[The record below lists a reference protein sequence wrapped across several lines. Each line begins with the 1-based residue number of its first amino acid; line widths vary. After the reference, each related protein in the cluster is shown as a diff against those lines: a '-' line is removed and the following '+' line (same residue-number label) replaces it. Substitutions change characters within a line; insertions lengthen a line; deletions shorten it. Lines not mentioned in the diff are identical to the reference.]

1 MYTSHTPITPSKF
14 SYIKEINHTM
24 ELIYTYIHNYKGLN
38 KLSLPTSSKFTF
50 RNNGGPLKIAKKNSS
65 RNYYSNTP
73 CTLILGKNGV
83 GKSSILDFINSFI
96 YDFEGS
102 GYCIWHENEKLT
114 IITSNCE
121 PPVIL
126 SEMQIELI
134 DNNEHFFR
142 KNKINLIKIN
152 NTIDLKSMLI
162 GQKKRKNN
170 VISKDLSLSYFLQ
183 GSTARNKK
191 LLKQLISFSDH
202 SSWARD
208 NLSRLNSKFQ
218 FEIENSPTYKINSI
232 IKNNEIGD
240 KGIFSSLEYFNN
252 TLHNIIKTKKIPRYV
267 ENDLDSLGI
276 SLVDIPK
283 SEIDYDENFIV
294 DILFNK
300 ERPLNLL
307 ATFSYQK
314 IIFLMLLP
322 AITWHLLK
330 ASKISKDICETIY
343 LFCLCRAYL
352 EERDPAQIILDT
364 LDDYNHNDNKKL
376 NTKIIKL
383 SEHIFEII
391 VNIAD
396 ILESIPKDLSD
407 NFSFT
412 IEEPQQIMELIKLVD
427 RLPSGI
433 SSRFKYG
440 WDSLSSGEFAK
451 LNLFNQLYD
460 SIEHSNSKNLII
472 LLDECDLYQHPEWQR
487 VIFSEILDLVL
498 MHKKNK
504 NIQLVFTT
512 HSPILASDFLPSD
525 IIYLA
530 KDNDQKTYTKNVDF
544 GFGATISELY
554 INGFFIEATI
564 GQHAHNY
571 LNTIINNSELGNLN
585 KDQRTILSQIKNKLL
600 KDLINLKLNKTTD

>member
-1 MYTSHTPITPSKF
+1 
-14 SYIKEINHTM
+14 M

-50 RNNGGPLKIAKKNSS
+50 SHKNNSLKITKKDLS
-65 RNYYSNTP
+65 RDYYSDIP

-102 GYCIWHENEKLT
+102 GYCIWHENDKLI
-114 IITSNCE
+114 IITSNFR

-126 SEMQIELI
+126 SEMQTELI

-142 KNKINLIKIN
+142 RNKINLIKIN
-152 NTIDLKSMLI
+152 NTIDLKSMLV
-162 GQKKRKNN
+162 GQKKKKNN
-170 VISKDLSLSYFLQ
+170 SISKDLSLSYFLQ
-183 GSTARNKK
+183 GSKTRNKK

-208 NLSRLNSKFQ
+208 NLSRLNTKFQ

-240 KGIFSSLEYFNN
+240 KGLFGSIEYFFD
-252 TLHNIIKTKKIPRYV
+252 TLHDGIKNKKLPRYV
-267 ENDLDSLGI
+267 ERDLESLGI
-276 SLVDIPK
+276 SLVDILK
-283 SEIDYDENFIV
+283 NEIDCDEDFIV
-294 DILFNK
+294 NIIFNK
-300 ERPLNLL
+300 ERSLDFL

-314 IIFLMLLP
+314 IIYLMLLP

-330 ASKISKDICETIY
+330 ASKVSKDICETVY
-343 LFCLCRAYL
+343 LFCLCNAYL
-352 EERDPAQIILDT
+352 EEKDPAQTILET
-364 LDDYNHNDNKKL
+364 LDEFNVNAKSHS
-376 NTKIIKL
+376 KIAKL
-383 SEHIFEII
+383 SEHIFDII
-391 VNIAD
+391 RNIAD
-396 ILESIPKDLSD
+396 ILENIVRDPID
-407 NFSFT
+407 NLSFT
-412 IEEPQQIMELIKLVD
+412 VEEPKQIMELIRLVD
-427 RLPSGI
+427 RLPSGV

-460 SIEHSNSKNLII
+460 SIEYSNSKNLII
-472 LLDECDLYQHPEWQR
+472 LLDECDLYLHPEWQR
-487 VIFSEILDLVL
+487 VIFSEILDLIL
-498 MHKKNK
+498 RHKQSK

-525 IIYLA
+525 IIYLER
-530 KDNDQKTYTKNVDF
+530 DDDQKTYTKKVEF

-554 INGFFIEATI
+554 INGFFIDATI

-571 LNTIINNSELGNLN
+571 LNSIIKNSEHGNLS
-585 KDQRTILSQIKNKLL
+585 KCQKTILSQIKNEL
-600 KDLINLKLNKTTD
+600 LINLIDLKLNTKNDKIDSFEK